1 MSKTRSA
8 EEKLNAVVSGA
19 RSILEKES
27 FADSARAI
35 FDYAC
40 EMTGAVSGYVALLD
54 DHGQENEVLFLE
66 AGGMP
71 CTVDPDLPMPIRG
84 LRAESYKSGKAVY
97 DNDFMNSEWV
107 KYMPEGH
114 VEMRNVM
121 FAPLNLDG
129 KTVGIIGLANKSSD
143 FTDADADI
151 ASVFGELAAIGLR
164 LSRGRDLL
172 LEKNQKLEESMTRI
186 KKLHGLLPMCAKCK
200 NVRDDDGYWSQVEEY
215 LTTHT
220 DAEIS
225 HGLCPDCARELYPD
239 EAEEI
244 LGEL

>member
-1 MSKTRSA
+1 MK
-8 EEKLNAVVSGA
+8 
-19 RSILEKES
+19 
-27 FADSARAI
+27 
-35 FDYAC
+35 
-40 EMTGAVSGYVALLD
+40 
-54 DHGQENEVLFLE
+54 
-66 AGGMP
+66 
-71 CTVDPDLPMPIRG
+71 
-84 LRAESYKSGKAVY
+84 
-97 DNDFMNSEWV
+97 SEWIEFL
-107 KYMPEGH
+107 PEGH

-129 KTVGIIGLANKSSD
+129 KTVGIIGLANKSTA

-172 LEKNQKLEESMTRI
+172 LEKNQKLEESMKRI

-239 EAEEI
+239 EAEEV